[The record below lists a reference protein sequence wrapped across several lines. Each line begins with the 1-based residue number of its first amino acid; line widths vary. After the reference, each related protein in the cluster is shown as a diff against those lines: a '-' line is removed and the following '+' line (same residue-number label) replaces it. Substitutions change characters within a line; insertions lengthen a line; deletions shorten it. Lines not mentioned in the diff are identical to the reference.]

1 MSRYIV
7 KRLLMMIPV
16 ILGVTW
22 FVFTLMYFTPGDP
35 AQIILGADATEQ
47 EIQEKR
53 EELGLN
59 GSYLERFGTYLKQVF
74 VDGDLGTSYIYNNSI
89 ADEIAARFPNTFK
102 IAAISVVL
110 AVIIGLPLGVMA
122 AVNQNTW
129 KDNGSMFLALFGV
142 SMPSFWFALMMVI
155 VLSLH
160 LKLLPATG
168 LDSWKCYIMPCVSI
182 AIGGAAGI
190 ARQTRSSMLEV
201 IRQDYITTARAKGQT
216 EFLVTYKHAL
226 RNALIPIITQVGNML
241 GIQLGGAIVA
251 ESIFS
256 VPGLGTYMVSAIKN
270 RDYPVV
276 QGSVL
281 VVAICF
287 GLVMLLVDIVFAFA
301 DPRIRSQYQKKKKV
315 AKEA

>member
-1 MSRYIV
+1 MFKYII
-7 KRLLMMIPV
+7 KRLLQLIPV
-16 ILGVTW
+16 LFGVSLI
-22 FVFTLMYFTPGDP
+22 VFFLMRVCAPDP
-35 AQIILGADATEQ
+35 APIVLGQHAT
-47 EIQEKR
+47 R
-53 EELGLN
+53 ESMEEWREANGLN
-59 GSYLERFGTYLKQVF
+59 EPVVTQY
-74 VDGDLGTSYIYNNSI
+74 VDFIKGAVTGDLGTSYIYNNSI

>member
-1 MSRYIV
+1 M
-7 KRLLMMIPV
+7 
-16 ILGVTW
+16 
-22 FVFTLMYFTPGDP
+22 
-35 AQIILGADATEQ
+35 
-47 EIQEKR
+47 
-53 EELGLN
+53 
-59 GSYLERFGTYLKQVF
+59 
-74 VDGDLGTSYIYNNSI
+74 
-89 ADEIAARFPNTFK
+89 
-102 IAAISVVL
+102 
-110 AVIIGLPLGVMA
+110 
-122 AVNQNTW
+122 
-129 KDNGSMFLALFGV
+129 
-142 SMPSFWFALMMVI
+142 
-155 VLSLH
+155 
-160 LKLLPATG
+160 
-168 LDSWKCYIMPCVSI
+168 C
-182 AIGGAAGI
+182 
-190 ARQTRSSMLEV
+190 
-201 IRQDYITTARAKGQT
+201 IRDRDYITTARAKGQT